1 MPDHNKIPRPKTP
14 EGQRFSNSDDK
25 ETKPADDEHVKDQA
39 NDHNSTTITRPVNLP
54 LRTTTTKPLAPSL
67 LSPFDPSDI
76 ELVGHDHIRLQ
87 VPAEPVARGPE
98 FEHRAWRAMETT
110 MHLAQIVKLSTMVVA
125 REDQESD
132 EGTFVAEHN
141 AQKECGTEEGQ
152 GVEEDEER
160 EMKKIWLNSED
171 VAEHHKYMMFER
183 GLEILD
189 EESSD
194 AAVTASGSEEHSTL
208 DRPNDPHHF
217 TSPCQ
222 AVNTPVSRS
231 TCYSE
236 RHLDIQSA
244 PASTKKMSKELRRL
258 TIDANPSLG
267 GAAASSS
274 SSASAAKRGTRRSGM
289 RQELLADET
298 QSLPDTAPL
307 HLLSDGRVL
316 LTPSPSDSPNS
327 PHVAVVPERVP
338 TPPPVTQPQTSNAQP
353 QSSTESPALTAK
365 SAGKRKITQYFTA
378 VPQQPK
384 NNKRRKLD
392 HDHLD
397 PPALQNTVSAPE
409 PPVAAPA
416 TLQTAASAPELKSD
430 ANQESEQN
438 TSNHVEESVVHN
450 VAQAIHVPQ
459 QDKEPDKPHDTD
471 QEQLYVTAEEGHDQE
486 DAKKKEEEEKK
497 ALKRERELKRLQID
511 AKPALT
517 DKRSRRQTTLPPA
530 RPDDQDSR
538 PAKRQ
543 RLSLPA
549 PAVAGSSSAAAH
561 SAQEPDKVA
570 EEVVEEAPDANS
582 IAQALAVPP
591 EPNPPVF
598 PAGTDPK
605 LLASGEVND
614 EWLTKWLG
622 YVAHITG
629 DEDTSKILTEE
640 DAKELIKPDRS
651 DETQQDRQKRI
662 SNELDMVAGWNVV
675 EQQQEAVQ
683 SSPEPEPAPVKPP
696 VKKKK
701 QRFNPKPK
709 GQPYIPK
716 AKRKAQELAA
726 KKLAKKKAEAEA
738 AEAKLAQE
746 AQEAQEATTNEA
758 PAEKETEAAPEP
770 TPEQPAAVQDTDAPT
785 DWLTDLM
792 NATEPIVPE
801 EEQAKKTKKSAKGKA
816 KAKVV

>member
-1 MPDHNKIPRPKTP
+1 MVATRRAQPSATP
-14 EGQRFSNSDDK
+14 
-25 ETKPADDEHVKDQA
+25 P
-39 NDHNSTTITRPVNLP
+39 TT
-54 LRTTTTKPLAPSL
+54 PS
-67 LSPFDPSDI
+67 
-76 ELVGHDHIRLQ
+76 
-87 VPAEPVARGPE
+87 A
-98 FEHRAWRAMETT
+98 
-110 MHLAQIVKLSTMVVA
+110 
-125 REDQESD
+125 
-132 EGTFVAEHN
+132 
-141 AQKECGTEEGQ
+141 
-152 GVEEDEER
+152 
-160 EMKKIWLNSED
+160 
-171 VAEHHKYMMFER
+171 
-183 GLEILD
+183 
-189 EESSD
+189 
-194 AAVTASGSEEHSTL
+194 
-208 DRPNDPHHF
+208 
-217 TSPCQ
+217 
-222 AVNTPVSRS
+222 
-231 TCYSE
+231 E

-274 SSASAAKRGTRRSGM
+274 SSASAKRGTRRSGM
-289 RQELLADET
+289 RQELLPDET
-298 QSLPDTAPL
+298 QSLPDQAPL
-307 HLLSDGRVL
+307 HLLSDGGVL

-327 PHVAVVPERVP
+327 PHVAAATERVP
-338 TPPPVTQPQTSNAQP
+338 SPPAVTQPQTSNPQP
-353 QSSTESPALTAK
+353 QPSTESPALTAK

-378 VPQQPK
+378 VPQPPK

-397 PPALQNTVSAPE
+397 PPALQNTLSAPE
-409 PPVAAPA
+409 PPMPAPA
-416 TLQTAASAPELKSD
+416 TLPTAASAPELSSD
-430 ANQESEQN
+430 AVQESEQ
-438 TSNHVEESVVHN
+438 TPSDHVEDPVVHN
-450 VAQAIHVPQ
+450 VIQAVHVPQ

-471 QEQLYVTAEEGHDQE
+471 QELLYVTAEEGHDQQ
-486 DAKKKEEEEKK
+486 DAKKKEDEEKK

-511 AKPALT
+511 AKPALI

-530 RPDDQDSR
+530 PPNDQDSR

-549 PAVAGSSSAAAH
+549 PAVAGPSSAAADSTQE
-561 SAQEPDKVA
+561 SAKVA
-570 EEVVEEAPDANS
+570 EEVVDEVPDDNA

-614 EWLTKWLG
+614 AWLTKWLG

-696 VKKKK
+696 AKKKK

-738 AEAKLAQE
+738 AEAKVAQE
-746 AQEAQEATTNEA
+746 AQDAQAATPNEATAVMEM
-758 PAEKETEAAPEP
+758 EAAPEP
-770 TPEQPAAVQDTDAPT
+770 IPEQPAAVQDTEDPT

-801 EEQAKKTKKSAKGKA
+801 EEQGKKTKKSVKGKGKA
-816 KAKVV
+816 KVV

>member
-1 MPDHNKIPRPKTP
+1 MKN
-14 EGQRFSNSDDK
+14 RFSRLSA
-25 ETKPADDEHVKDQA
+25 PVRLS
-39 NDHNSTTITRPVNLP
+39 STSNFSPSKTA
-54 LRTTTTKPLAPSL
+54 LA
-67 LSPFDPSDI
+67 
-76 ELVGHDHIRLQ
+76 GHDCVRSQ
-87 VPAEPVARGPE
+87 VATAPIARGIT
-98 FEHRAWRAMETT
+98 FERAAARARETT
-110 MHLAQIVKLSTMVVA
+110 MRLAQVVRMGPMAVVDVK
-125 REDQESD
+125 
-132 EGTFVAEHN
+132 
-141 AQKECGTEEGQ
+141 KEEGQ
-152 GVEEDEER
+152 ID
-160 EMKKIWLNSED
+160 SED
-171 VAEHHKYMMFER
+171 IAERQKIRTFKRGFNTFNKEYPDDSNLKVNAWMDRHFE
-183 GLEILD
+183 LD
-189 EESSD
+189 D
-194 AAVTASGSEEHSTL
+194 HAVAVTAPGSGKHLTL
-208 DRPNDPHHF
+208 YHINSSAPLKTPDE
-217 TSPCQ
+217 
-222 AVNTPVSRS
+222 AVNVPISPNTAVPATEDQMVATRRAQASATPPTTPSA
-231 TCYSE
+231 E

-267 GAAASSS
+267 GASASSS
-274 SSASAAKRGTRRSGM
+274 LASAAKRGTRRSGMM

-307 HLLSDGRVL
+307 HLLPDGGVL

-327 PHVAVVPERVP
+327 PHVVVATERVLS
-338 TPPPVTQPQTSNAQP
+338 PPPVTQPQTSNPQP
-353 QSSTESPALTAK
+353 STESPALTAK

-378 VPQQPK
+378 VPQQQK
-384 NNKRRKLD
+384 NNKRRKVD

-397 PPALQNTVSAPE
+397 PPTLQNTASAPE

-416 TLQTAASAPELKSD
+416 TLPTAASAPELKSE
-430 ANQESEQN
+430 AVQESDQT
-438 TSNHVEESVVHN
+438 TSNHVADSVMVDN
-450 VAQAIHVPQ
+450 VVQAVHVPQ
-459 QDKEPDKPHDTD
+459 QDKEPDKPNDTD
-471 QEQLYVTAEEGHDQE
+471 QEQLYITAEEGHDQE

-497 ALKRERELKRLQID
+497 ALKRERELKRLEID
-511 AKPALT
+511 AKPALI

-530 RPDDQDSR
+530 RPADQDAK

-543 RLSLPA
+543 RASLPA
-549 PAVAGSSSAAAH
+549 TAIAGPSSAAAN
-561 SAQEPDKVA
+561 STQEPAHVP
-570 EEVVEEAPDANS
+570 EEVIEEVPDVNS

-629 DEDTSKILTEE
+629 DEDTSRILTEE

-675 EQQQEAVQ
+675 EQQQEAAQ
-683 SSPEPEPAPVKPP
+683 SSPEADPAPVKPP

-726 KKLAKKKAEAEA
+726 KKMAKKKAEAEA
-738 AEAKLAQE
+738 AEARLAQQAQS
-746 AQEAQEATTNEA
+746 AQEIQEPQEATLNGAT
-758 PAEKETEAAPEP
+758 AEKETEAAPESI
-770 TPEQPAAVQDTDAPT
+770 PERPAAVQDAEAST

-801 EEQAKKTKKSAKGKA
+801 EEQAKKTKKSAKGKG

>member
-14 EGQRFSNSDDK
+14 EGQRLSNSDDK
-25 ETKPADDEHVKDQA
+25 ETKPANGEHVKDQA

-54 LRTTTTKPLAPSL
+54 LCTTTTKPLAPSL

-87 VPAEPVARGPE
+87 APAEPVARGPE
-98 FEHRAWRAMETT
+98 FEHRAWRVMETT
-110 MHLAQIVKLSTMVVA
+110 MHLAQMSTMVVA

-132 EGTFVAEHN
+132 EGTFVAEHD
-141 AQKECGTEEGQ
+141 AWKEPGTEEGQ

-160 EMKKIWLNSED
+160 EMKKIWINRQD
-171 VAEHHKYMMFER
+171 VAEHSIMFKR
-183 GLEILD
+183 GLETLD

-208 DRPNDPHHF
+208 NRPNDPHHF

-222 AVNTPVSRS
+222 AVNAPVSRS

-327 PHVAVVPERVP
+327 PHVAVVTERVP

-353 QSSTESPALTAK
+353 QSSTESPALSAK

-416 TLQTAASAPELKSD
+416 TLPTAVSAPELKSD

-438 TSNHVEESVVHN
+438 TSNHVEEPVVDN
-450 VAQAIHVPQ
+450 VTQAIHVPQ

-549 PAVAGSSSAAAH
+549 PAVAGPSSAAAQ

-758 PAEKETEAAPEP
+758 PAEKETETAPEP

>member
-1 MPDHNKIPRPKTP
+1 MVATRRAQASATP
-14 EGQRFSNSDDK
+14 
-25 ETKPADDEHVKDQA
+25 P
-39 NDHNSTTITRPVNLP
+39 TT
-54 LRTTTTKPLAPSL
+54 PS
-67 LSPFDPSDI
+67 
-76 ELVGHDHIRLQ
+76 
-87 VPAEPVARGPE
+87 A
-98 FEHRAWRAMETT
+98 
-110 MHLAQIVKLSTMVVA
+110 
-125 REDQESD
+125 
-132 EGTFVAEHN
+132 
-141 AQKECGTEEGQ
+141 
-152 GVEEDEER
+152 
-160 EMKKIWLNSED
+160 
-171 VAEHHKYMMFER
+171 
-183 GLEILD
+183 
-189 EESSD
+189 
-194 AAVTASGSEEHSTL
+194 
-208 DRPNDPHHF
+208 
-217 TSPCQ
+217 
-222 AVNTPVSRS
+222 
-231 TCYSE
+231 E

-267 GAAASSS
+267 GAAAAS
-274 SSASAAKRGTRRSGM
+274 SSASAKRGTRRSGMM

-307 HLLSDGRVL
+307 HLLPDGGVL

-327 PHVAVVPERVP
+327 PHVAVATERVP
-338 TPPPVTQPQTSNAQP
+338 SPPAVTQSQTSNPQP
-353 QSSTESPALTAK
+353 STESPALTAK

-378 VPQQPK
+378 VPQQQK
-384 NNKRRKLD
+384 NNKRRKID
-392 HDHLD
+392 HDHLE
-397 PPALQNTVSAPE
+397 PPALQNTASAPE

-416 TLQTAASAPELKSD
+416 TLLTAFSAPELKSE
-430 ANQESEQN
+430 AVQESEQN
-438 TSNHVEESVVHN
+438 TSNHVDGSVMVDN
-450 VAQAIHVPQ
+450 VTPAVHVPQ

-471 QEQLYVTAEEGHDQE
+471 QEQLYITAEEGE

-511 AKPALT
+511 AKPALI

-530 RPDDQDSR
+530 RPDDQDSK

-543 RLSLPA
+543 RASLPA
-549 PAVAGSSSAAAH
+549 PAVAGPSSAAAD
-561 SAQEPDKVA
+561 STQGPENVP
-570 EEVVEEAPDANS
+570 EEVIEEVPDANV

-651 DETQQDRQKRI
+651 DETQQDRHKRI
-662 SNELDMVAGWNVV
+662 SNEMDMVAGWDVV
-675 EQQQEAVQ
+675 EQQQEAAQ
-683 SSPEPEPAPVKPP
+683 SSPEADPAPVKPP

-726 KKLAKKKAEAEA
+726 KKMAKKKAEAEA
-738 AEAKLAQE
+738 AEARLAQE
-746 AQEAQEATTNEA
+746 AQGVQGIQEPQEATPNEA
-758 PAEKETEAAPEP
+758 TTVMEAEAAPEP
-770 TPEQPAAVQDTDAPT
+770 ITEQPAAVQDTEAST

-801 EEQAKKTKKSAKGKA
+801 EEQAKKTKKSAKGKG

>member
-1 MPDHNKIPRPKTP
+1 MVATRRAQASATP
-14 EGQRFSNSDDK
+14 
-25 ETKPADDEHVKDQA
+25 P
-39 NDHNSTTITRPVNLP
+39 TT
-54 LRTTTTKPLAPSL
+54 PS
-67 LSPFDPSDI
+67 
-76 ELVGHDHIRLQ
+76 
-87 VPAEPVARGPE
+87 A
-98 FEHRAWRAMETT
+98 
-110 MHLAQIVKLSTMVVA
+110 
-125 REDQESD
+125 
-132 EGTFVAEHN
+132 
-141 AQKECGTEEGQ
+141 
-152 GVEEDEER
+152 
-160 EMKKIWLNSED
+160 
-171 VAEHHKYMMFER
+171 
-183 GLEILD
+183 
-189 EESSD
+189 
-194 AAVTASGSEEHSTL
+194 
-208 DRPNDPHHF
+208 
-217 TSPCQ
+217 
-222 AVNTPVSRS
+222 
-231 TCYSE
+231 E

-274 SSASAAKRGTRRSGM
+274 SSSSAAKRGTRRSGM
-289 RQELLADET
+289 RQELLPDES
-298 QSLPDTAPL
+298 QSLPDQAPL
-307 HLLSDGRVL
+307 HLLPDGGVL

-327 PHVAVVPERVP
+327 PHVAAAAERVP
-338 TPPPVTQPQTSNAQP
+338 SPPAVTQPKTSNPQP
-353 QSSTESPALTAK
+353 QPSTESPALTAK

-378 VPQQPK
+378 VPQQSK

-409 PPVAAPA
+409 PPAPAPA
-416 TLQTAASAPELKSD
+416 TLSTAASAPELKSE
-430 ANQESEQN
+430 AVQESEQT
-438 TSNHVEESVVHN
+438 TSNHVEESVVDN
-450 VAQAIHVPQ
+450 VTQAVHVPQ

-471 QEQLYVTAEEGHDQE
+471 QEQLYVTAEEGHDQQ

-511 AKPALT
+511 AKPALI

-549 PAVAGSSSAAAH
+549 PAVAGPSSAAAH
-561 SAQEPDKVA
+561 STQEPANVA
-570 EEVVEEAPDANS
+570 EQVVDEVPHVNS

-651 DETQQDRQKRI
+651 DETQEDRQKRI

-683 SSPEPEPAPVKPP
+683 SSPEPDPAPVKPP
-696 VKKKK
+696 AKKKK

-726 KKLAKKKAEAEA
+726 KKMAKKKAEAEA

-746 AQEAQEATTNEA
+746 AQDTQEAQDAQKVTPNEATA
-758 PAEKETEAAPEP
+758 AIETEAAPEP
-770 TPEQPAAVQDTDAPT
+770 ISEQPAAVQDSEAPT

-801 EEQAKKTKKSAKGKA
+801 EEQGKQAKKTAKGKGKA
-816 KAKVV
+816 KVV